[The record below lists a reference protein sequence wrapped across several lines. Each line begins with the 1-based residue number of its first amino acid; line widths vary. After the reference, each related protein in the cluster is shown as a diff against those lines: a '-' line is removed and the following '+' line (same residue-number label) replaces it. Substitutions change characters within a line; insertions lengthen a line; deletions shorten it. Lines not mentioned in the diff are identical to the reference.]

1 MLTNFNL
8 LCVYFNTKR
17 HNIPTE
23 FLCYERTNFMKKCTL
38 FLLILAVLVG
48 TLVSCGG
55 GGGGEISV
63 FYYTY
68 ADAYISSVR
77 SAMDNAFRTAMLNY
91 NNYDANSNQSTQTE
105 QVDTAIAKGAKMLI
119 VNIVDTGSDD
129 ASSAIVEKARRADI
143 PVVFF
148 NRSVSEAVVSSYDKC
163 VFVGTDY
170 EMAGH
175 MQGELIADYLIKN
188 FKSADLNGDGRIS
201 YVMFKGQQ
209 GNAEAEAR
217 TKYAVLDANRLLN
230 EAGLGSLVFYD
241 KSNSGG
247 YLVDQG
253 GNWSAQA
260 SNDYMKTILSRYSE
274 KNGNMVELVIANN
287 DEMALGAIAALNE
300 AGYNKENGKTI
311 PVFGIDATEAA
322 VAKINSGA
330 MAGTVKQDGEGMA
343 HAIVKIAENTLGGK
357 AMLDGIDV
365 ENIIGKWRVN
375 IPYSVYTKDEVTRE
389 K

>member
-1 MLTNFNL
+1 M
-8 LCVYFNTKR
+8 KR
-17 HNIPTE
+17 
-23 FLCYERTNFMKKCTL
+23 CTL
-38 FLLILAVLVG
+38 FLLIIALLAGSLVA
-48 TLVSCGG
+48 CGG
-55 GGGGEISV
+55 TGGGEISV

-77 SAMDNAFRTAMLNY
+77 SAMDNAFRTSMLNY

-105 QVDTAIAKGAKMLI
+105 QVDTAIAKGSKMLI

-143 PVVFF
+143 PVIFF
-148 NRSVSEAVVSSYDKC
+148 NRSVSEEVVTSYDKC

-188 FKSADLNGDGRIS
+188 FKSADLNGDGKIS

-217 TKYAVLDANRLLN
+217 TKYAVEDANRLLKD
-230 EAGLGSLVFYD
+230 ASLGSLVFYD

-330 MAGTVKQDGEGMA
+330 MTGTVKQDGEGMA
-343 HAIVKIAENTLGGK
+343 KAIVKICENILGGG
-357 AMLDGIDV
+357 AMLDGIDN
-365 ENIIGKWRVN
+365 ENIIGSWRVN
-375 IPYSVYTKDEVTRE
+375 IPYSVYTKGEAFQ
-389 K
+389 KK